1 MHIEDFK
8 DSADLKFGLE
18 GIASDYILTE
28 EIHEVLI
35 AASYLDGPIEK
46 KFDILSAQAF
56 LRFQRDYKAD
66 LGEEQEFEYLS
77 VETAS
82 KLIELRAEAVESFK
96 DAVIP
101 GNDPAGKIYQYMKK
115 KNYRFFT
122 GPQEYNIVYL
132 EGINEDFSENPDRP
146 NYFND
151 LRVVLEVQGGIPV
164 VVGKWEAT
172 TEPGY
177 HYTDYPMNRKGAAR
191 IAFDQYRAWQVD
203 IHGTSEPHEALVQ
216 IGGEVTVH
224 RDFDKNMIRTG
235 DRLDTGYFGINQ
247 HYGYDHPRNDIY
259 TASAGCLV
267 GRTRRGHRE
276 FMSIIKQDR
285 RYRNNR
291 NYVFYSTV
299 IAGDDWKQTT

>member
-8 DSADLKFGLE
+8 DKPNLKFGLE

-35 AASYLDGPIEK
+35 ALSYLDGPIEK
-46 KFDILSAQAF
+46 KFDILSSQAF

-66 LGEEQEFEYLS
+66 LGDEQQFEYLS
-77 VETAS
+77 VQTAI
-82 KLIELRAEAVESFK
+82 KLIELRSETVASFK
-96 DAVIP
+96 DPVIP

-132 EGINEDFSENPDRP
+132 EGINEDFSENTDAP
-146 NYFND
+146 NHFND
-151 LRVVLEVQGGIPV
+151 LRVVLAVEEGIPV
-164 VVGKWEAT
+164 VVGKWEGT
-172 TEPGY
+172 TEPGF
-177 HYTDYPMNRKGAAR
+177 HYTNYPMNPKGAAR
-191 IAFDQYRAWQVD
+191 IAFNQYRAWQVD
-203 IHGTSEPHEALVQ
+203 IHGNSEPHEALVQ
-216 IGGEVTVH
+216 IAGEVTVH
-224 RDFDKNMIRTG
+224 RDFDRTMTRTN
-235 DRLDTGYFGINQ
+235 DKLDTGYFGINQ

-276 FMSIIKQDR
+276 FMSIIKQDN

-299 IAGDDWKQTT
+299 IAGDDWKKTT